1 MSTDWLPASRTEQLA
16 TARNWISIINA
27 PVDPPD
33 WGIPPAKI
41 TAFITIVDTAEAAL
55 LRVQSDSERTPVA
68 TAQCNTA
75 FKALTGNMRYLKNR
89 FFLVPPL
96 TESDLIAL
104 GLKSRDSSSPTPTPD
119 AQPEA
124 DLTFPGI
131 HLVELR
137 NIRPM
142 AGGTA
147 PNPRSNYGVRIYYG
161 LTGEPTEAHRFRVTG
176 TPKTGKDLPYSLFTH
191 RKRERFDF
199 DGESGNRVYFCLQY
213 ERPKGGEKGKGPFG
227 PILSAVIP

>member
-1 MSTDWLPASRTEQLA
+1 MC
-16 TARNWISIINA
+16 RNWL
-27 PVDPPD
+27 
-33 WGIPPAKI
+33 
-41 TAFITIVDTAEAAL
+41 TYMTAERRTAWGVPDAEYNELEVLCSAAESI
-55 LRVQSDSERTPVA
+55 LRKALDITERSHVV
-68 TAQCNTA
+68 TAQCREA
-75 FKALTGNMRYLKNR
+75 FEALTAKMRFVRERR
-89 FFLVPPL
+89 FKVPPL
-96 TESDLIAL
+96 TKMDWAAL
-104 GLKSRDSSSPTPTPD
+104 GFRNKGGRRAPTPAPE

-142 AGGTA
+142 AGA
-147 PNPRSNYGVRIYYG
+147 VPPDPRGDYGVRIYYG

-176 TPKTGKDLPYSLFTH
+176 TPKTGDDLPKSLFTR

-213 ERPKGGEKGKGPFG
+213 ESPTGGEKGKGPFG